1 MGNEKKKRGR
11 PPKKQL
17 PEVAGLSAEGAINLA
32 LDKNIKSELQ
42 NQLATKSEDML
53 TNDEKIFLKNQRE
66 NKSKMLNIRF
76 TESEYQNI
84 IEKCEQF
91 GYRKK
96 SEYVRDCVRARISLE
111 TQQADFSETNRQIKA
126 IGNNINQ
133 IAVRLQSS
141 GNLYAEDMQEIKQKV
156 GELWRLLL
164 YIQSG
169 QQSAVQSDTS
179 LTRIRPSTDY
189 MFRLISAEPVQEE
202 QQKTSPISERTE
214 QDGQK
219 S

>member
-1 MGNEKKKRGR
+1 MEKVKKKYGR
-11 PPKKQL
+11 PPKNPL
-17 PEVAGLSAEGAINLA
+17 PEITGLSTEGAVNLA

-42 NQLATKSEDML
+42 NQLAAKSEDML
-53 TNDEKIFLKNQRE
+53 TDDEKIFLKSQRE
-66 NKSKMLNIRF
+66 NQSKTLNIRF
-76 TESEYQNI
+76 TESEYKSI

-91 GYRKK
+91 GYKKK

-111 TQQADFSETNRQIKA
+111 TQQADFSKTNRQIKA

-133 IAVRLQSS
+133 IAVRLHSS
-141 GNLYAEDMQEIKQKV
+141 GNFYAEDMQEIKQKV
-156 GELWRLLL
+156 GELWQLLL
-164 YIQSG
+164 SIQSG

-179 LTRIRPSTDY
+179 LTQIRPSTDF

-214 QDGQK
+214 QDKQK

>member
-1 MGNEKKKRGR
+1 MENVKKKRGR
-11 PPKKQL
+11 PPKKQF
-17 PEVAGLSAEGAINLA
+17 PEVAGLSAEGAVNLA

-42 NQLATKSEDML
+42 NQLADKSEDML
-53 TNDEKIFLKNQRE
+53 TNDEKIFLKSQRE
-66 NKSKMLNIRF
+66 NKSKTLNIRF
-76 TESEYQNI
+76 TESEYQSI
-84 IEKCEQF
+84 VDKCEQF

-133 IAVRLQSS
+133 IAVRLHSS
-141 GNLYAEDMQEIKQKV
+141 GNFYAEDMQEIKQKI
-156 GELWRLLL
+156 GELWQLLL
-164 YIQSG
+164 SIQSG
-169 QQSAVQSDTS
+169 QQSAVQSDIS
-179 LTRIRPSTDY
+179 LTQIRPSTDY
-189 MFRLISAEPVQEE
+189 MFRLISAEQIQEE

>member
-1 MGNEKKKRGR
+1 MENVKKKRGR

-32 LDKNIKSELQ
+32 FDKNIKSELK

-53 TNDEKIFLKNQRE
+53 TNDEKTFLKNQRE
-66 NKSKMLNIRF
+66 NKSKTLNIRF
-76 TESEYQNI
+76 TESEYQGI
-84 IEKCEQF
+84 FEKCEQF

-96 SEYVRDCVRARISLE
+96 SEYVRDCIRARISLE
-111 TQQADFSETNRQIKA
+111 TQQTDFSETNRQIKA

-133 IAVRLQSS
+133 IAVRLHSS
-141 GNLYAEDMQEIKQKV
+141 GNFYAEDMQEIQQKI
-156 GELWRLLL
+156 GELWQLLL
-164 YIQSG
+164 SIQSG
-169 QQSAVQSDTS
+169 QQLAVQSDTS
-179 LTRIRPSTDY
+179 LTQIRPSTDY

-202 QQKTSPISERTE
+202 QQRTSPISEITE

>member
-1 MGNEKKKRGR
+1 MKNTKKKRGR
-11 PPKKQL
+11 PPKNPL
-17 PEVAGLSAEGAINLA
+17 PKVAGLSAEGAVNLA

-42 NQLATKSEDML
+42 NQLADKSEDML
-53 TNDEKIFLKNQRE
+53 TNDEKTFLKNQRE
-66 NKSKMLNIRF
+66 NKSKTLNIRF
-76 TESEYQNI
+76 TESEYQGI

-91 GYRKK
+91 GYKKK

-111 TQQADFSETNRQIKA
+111 TQQTYFSETNRQIKA

-133 IAVRLQSS
+133 IAVRLHSS
-141 GNLYAEDMQEIKQKV
+141 GNFYAEDMREIKQKV

-164 YIQSG
+164 SIQSG

-179 LTRIRPSTDY
+179 LTQIRPSTDF
-189 MFRLISAEPVQEE
+189 MFRLISAEPIQEE
-202 QQKTSPISERTE
+202 QQRTSPICEKTE

>member
-1 MGNEKKKRGR
+1 MKNAKKKRGR

-42 NQLATKSEDML
+42 NKLATKSEDIL

-66 NKSKMLNIRF
+66 NKSKTLNIRF
-76 TESEYQNI
+76 TKSEYKGI
-84 IEKCEQF
+84 IEKYEQF
-91 GYRKK
+91 GYKKK
-96 SEYVRDCVRARISLE
+96 SEYVRDCIRARISLE

-133 IAVRLQSS
+133 IAIRLHSS
-141 GNLYAEDMQEIKQKV
+141 GNFYAEDMQEIKQKI

-164 YIQSG
+164 SIQSG

-179 LTRIRPSTDY
+179 LTQIRPSTDY
-189 MFRLISAEPVQEE
+189 MFRLISAEPIQEE
-202 QQKTSPISERTE
+202 QQKISPISERTE
-214 QDGQK
+214 QGEQK

>member
-1 MGNEKKKRGR
+1 MENTKKKRGR
-11 PPKKQL
+11 PPKNSL
-17 PEVAGLSAEGAINLA
+17 PEVTGLTAEGAVNLA

-53 TNDEKIFLKNQRE
+53 TNDEKTFLKSQRE
-66 NKSKMLNIRF
+66 KKSKTLNIRF
-76 TESEYQNI
+76 TESEYQSI
-84 IEKCEQF
+84 VDKCEQF
-91 GYRKK
+91 GYKKK
-96 SEYVRDCVRARISLE
+96 SEYVRDCVKAKISLE
-111 TQQADFSETNRQIKA
+111 TQQTDFSETNRQIKA

-133 IAVRLQSS
+133 IAVRLHSS
-141 GNLYAEDMQEIKQKV
+141 GNFYAEDMQEIKQKV

-164 YIQSG
+164 SIQSG
-169 QQSAVQSDTS
+169 QQLAVQSDIS
-179 LTRIRPSTDY
+179 LTQIRPSTDY

-202 QQKTSPISERTE
+202 QQRTSPISERTE

>member
-1 MGNEKKKRGR
+1 MENTKKKRGR
-11 PPKKQL
+11 PPKNPL
-17 PEVAGLSAEGAINLA
+17 SEVSGLTAEGAVNFA
-32 LDKNIKSELQ
+32 LDQEVKSELQ
-42 NQLATKSEDML
+42 KQLAGRSAETL
-53 TNDEKIFLKNQRE
+53 NNDEKTFLKSQHE
-66 NKSKMLNIRF
+66 NKSRTLNIRF
-76 TESEYQNI
+76 TESEYQGI

-91 GYRKK
+91 GYKKK

-133 IAVRLQSS
+133 IAVRLHSS
-141 GNLYAEDMQEIKQKV
+141 GNFYAEDMQEIKQKV
-156 GELWRLLL
+156 GELWQLLL
-164 YIQSG
+164 SIQSG
-169 QQSAVQSDTS
+169 QQLAVQYDTS
-179 LTRIRPSTDY
+179 LTRIRPSTDF
-189 MFRLISAEPVQEE
+189 MCRLISAEPVQEE

>member
-1 MGNEKKKRGR
+1 MENDKKKRGR
-11 PPKKQL
+11 PPKTPL
-17 PEVAGLSAEGAINLA
+17 PEVSGLTTEGAINLA

-42 NQLATKSEDML
+42 NQLAAKSEDIL

-66 NKSKMLNIRF
+66 NKSKTLNIRF
-76 TESEYQNI
+76 TESEYQGI
-84 IEKCEQF
+84 IEKCEQY
-91 GYRKK
+91 GYKKK

-111 TQQADFSETNRQIKA
+111 TQQTDFSETNRQIKA

-133 IAVRLQSS
+133 IAIRLHSL
-141 GNLYAEDMQEIKQKV
+141 GNFYAEDMQEIKQKV

-164 YIQSG
+164 SIQSG

-179 LTRIRPSTDY
+179 LMAIRPSTDY
-189 MFRLISAEPVQEE
+189 MFRLISAEQIQEE
-202 QQKTSPISERTE
+202 QQKISPISERTE

>member
-1 MGNEKKKRGR
+1 MT
-11 PPKKQL
+11 
-17 PEVAGLSAEGAINLA
+17 AEGVVNFA
-32 LDKNIKSELQ
+32 LDQEVKSELQ
-42 NQLATKSEDML
+42 KQLAGKSTETL
-53 TNDEKIFLKNQRE
+53 SNEEKTFLKSQHE
-66 NKSKMLNIRF
+66 NKSKTLNIRF
-76 TESEYQNI
+76 TESEYQGI

-91 GYRKK
+91 GYKKK

-111 TQQADFSETNRQIKA
+111 AQQSNFSETNRQIKA

-133 IAVRLQSS
+133 IAVRLHSS
-141 GNLYAEDMQEIKQKV
+141 GNFYAEDMQEIKQKV
-156 GELWRLLL
+156 GELWQLLL

-179 LTRIRPSTDY
+179 LTQIRPSTDF

-202 QQKTSPISERTE
+202 QQKILPISERTE

>member
-1 MGNEKKKRGR
+1 MENDKKKRGR
-11 PPKKQL
+11 PPKTPL
-17 PEVAGLSAEGAINLA
+17 PEVSGLTTEGAINLA

-42 NQLATKSEDML
+42 NQLAAKSEDIL

-66 NKSKMLNIRF
+66 NKSKTLNIRF
-76 TESEYQNI
+76 TESEYQGI
-84 IEKCEQF
+84 IEKCEQY
-91 GYRKK
+91 GYKKK

-111 TQQADFSETNRQIKA
+111 TQQTDFSETNRQIKA

-133 IAVRLQSS
+133 IAIRLHSL
-141 GNLYAEDMQEIKQKV
+141 GNFYAEDMQEIKQKV

-164 YIQSG
+164 SIQSG
-169 QQSAVQSDTS
+169 QQLAVQSDIS
-179 LTRIRPSTDY
+179 LTQIRPSTDF

-202 QQKTSPISERTE
+202 QQRTSPISERTE

>member
-1 MGNEKKKRGR
+1 M
-11 PPKKQL
+11 
-17 PEVAGLSAEGAINLA
+17 A

-42 NQLATKSEDML
+42 NQLADKSEDML
-53 TNDEKIFLKNQRE
+53 TNDEKTFLKNQRE
-66 NKSKMLNIRF
+66 NKSKTLNIRF

-84 IEKCEQF
+84 IDKCEQF
-91 GYRKK
+91 GYKKK

-133 IAVRLQSS
+133 IAIRLHSS
-141 GNLYAEDMQEIKQKV
+141 GNFYAEDMQEIKQKV

-164 YIQSG
+164 SIQSG

-179 LTRIRPSTDY
+179 LTAIRPSTDY

-202 QQKTSPISERTE
+202 QQRTSHISEKTE